1 MKSLS
6 FRLNM
11 LMAIKSL
18 SSVVARRNILS
29 STINNKKKAHSF
41 LFLSYF
47 VRILSV
53 RKMDGLIIINKPLHM
68 TSHDVVNVV
77 RKTLHTKKVGHAG
90 TLDPEA
96 SGVLV
101 VAVNKATKA
110 LQFLTADKK
119 EYIATLTL
127 GVATDTYDATG
138 KVTEEVPFHGYDHL
152 QEVLESFIGDS
163 MQQPPMY
170 SAIKVNGKKLY
181 EYARAGEHV
190 EVAPRPIHIEEM
202 TLLKEEGNQITFKVK
217 CSKGTYV
224 RSLCVDLAKK
234 LGYPG
239 HMSALVRTRSGA
251 FTIDQAVSLE
261 DLKDNH
267 FTMISLD
274 HAFDEMDHYVLEDE
288 AIALNGR
295 KINEPLDH
303 NVAVYNKEGHLLAI
317 YGPDGNGQLKSLRG
331 LF

>member
-1 MKSLS
+1 
-6 FRLNM
+6 
-11 LMAIKSL
+11 
-18 SSVVARRNILS
+18 
-29 STINNKKKAHSF
+29 
-41 LFLSYF
+41 
-47 VRILSV
+47 
-53 RKMDGLIIINKPLHM
+53 MDGLLIINKPLHM

-110 LQFLTADKK
+110 LQFLTADTK

-127 GVATDTYDATG
+127 GTSTDTYDVTG
-138 KVTEEVPFHGYDHL
+138 QITEQKPFTGYDHL
-152 QEVLESFIGDS
+152 EEAINSFIGES
-163 MQQPPMY
+163 MQVPPMY

-190 EVAPRPIHIEEM
+190 EVAPRPITIFKMEV
-202 TLLKEEGNQITFKVK
+202 LKEEGPHITFKVK

-224 RSLCVDLAKK
+224 RSLCVDLAKQ

-239 HMSALVRTRSGA
+239 HMSTLVRTQSGA
-251 FTIDQAVSLE
+251 FTIDQAVTLE
-261 DLKDNH
+261 DLQAGNYH
-267 FTMISLD
+267 MIPLE

-288 AIALNGR
+288 KIAITGR
-295 KINEPLDH
+295 KINADIDH
-303 NVAVYNKEGHLLAI
+303 NVAVFNKEGHLLAI
-317 YGPDGNGQLKSLRG
+317 YGPDGQGHLKSLRG